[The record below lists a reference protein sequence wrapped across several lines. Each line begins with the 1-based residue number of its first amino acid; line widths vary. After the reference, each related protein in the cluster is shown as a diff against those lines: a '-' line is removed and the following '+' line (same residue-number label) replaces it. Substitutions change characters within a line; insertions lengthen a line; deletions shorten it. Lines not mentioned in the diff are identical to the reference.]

1 MNNLQNIL
9 TKIGGNFRAGN
20 DFGDKVSTLS
30 EQVWAIAGI
39 IIPVLAGLAGVFAIF
54 KLVQLGIKLSQS
66 GDDPEERSHAIKA
79 MIWWG
84 VGLLVCVASAT
95 IAPSVI
101 YSVLGGL
108 GNIEFGK

>member
-1 MNNLQNIL
+1 MNNIINLFV
-9 TKIGGNFRAGN
+9 KAGN
-20 DFGDKVSTLS
+20 DFGEKVSSLT

-79 MIWWG
+79 IIWWG
-84 VGLLVCVASAT
+84 VGLLICIAAAT

-101 YSVLGGL
+101 FTIFGDIS
-108 GNIEFGK
+108 NIEFGKN